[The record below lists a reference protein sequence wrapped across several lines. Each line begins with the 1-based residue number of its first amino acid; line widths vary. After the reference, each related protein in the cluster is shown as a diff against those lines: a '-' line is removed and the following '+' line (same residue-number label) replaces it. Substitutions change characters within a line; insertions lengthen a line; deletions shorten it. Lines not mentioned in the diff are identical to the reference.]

1 MNDNALQT
9 VSISDIEKMAMA
21 VASSKLFGCKSKE
34 EAMALMLVSQSEG
47 VHPMTAVQEFHII
60 QGRPARK
67 AESILARFQKAGGAV
82 NWHTY
87 SDTEVTGTF
96 SHPQGGKVTVTWN
109 IERARAAGLADRDNY
124 RKFPAPMFRSRCI
137 SEGVR
142 TVYPGATGGMY
153 TPEEL
158 EDLPPATAKDMGQA
172 EVVGKTEIQQ
182 PRPASDAPPAPAGS
196 GAPIAE
202 SPLRL
207 IRAQLGKAG
216 ITETECCKH
225 FGIESL
231 EVLTMDRVNVV
242 FAWIANPGE

>member
-21 VASSKLFGCKSKE
+21 VAASKLFGCKSKE

-67 AESILARFQKAGGAV
+67 AESILARFQKAGGSV

-109 IERARAAGLADRDNY
+109 LDRARAAGLADRDNY

-158 EDLPPATAKDMGQA
+158 EDLPPATTAKDMGPA
-172 EVVGKTEIQQ
+172 DVVGIQQ
-182 PRPASDAPPAPAGS
+182 PRSVSNVPPATAGS
-196 GAPIAE
+196 GAPISE

-207 IRAQLGKAG
+207 IRAQLGKAE
-216 ITETECCKH
+216 ITEAECCKH
-225 FGIESL
+225 FGIDKLES
-231 EVLTMDRVNVV
+231 LTMDRVNAV
-242 FAWIANPGE
+242 FAWISNPGE